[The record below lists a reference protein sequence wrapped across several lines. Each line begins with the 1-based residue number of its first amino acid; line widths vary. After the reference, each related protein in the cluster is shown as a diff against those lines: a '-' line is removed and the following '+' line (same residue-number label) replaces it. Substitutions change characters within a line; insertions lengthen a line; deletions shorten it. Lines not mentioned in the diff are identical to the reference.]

1 MRKRTSK
8 AIKAGVGY
16 TLGNILVKGIGFISL
31 PIFSRLMTTEEFGVY
46 NIFISY
52 EAFLYV
58 IIGFAIHSSIRN
70 ANLEFRGRIDEY
82 TSSVT
87 LIYVSNLVI
96 FSILAFVLRKRITLF
111 IGFDIVIVFLLLIYS
126 FGSAVLTL
134 YN

>member
-111 IGFDIVIVFLLLIYS
+111 IGFDIVIVFLLLI
-126 FGSAVLTL
+126 
-134 YN
+134 